1 MNDSGKFLGRKFLL
15 EYHVASLN
23 VDSLQEILSKQG
35 YTVIEFNHLQNT
47 AAVEQL
53 LKALHLTETAARLKG
68 FTYAD
73 INFRLVFVHEGLS
86 EKEKLNV
93 LAHEEGHIYCGH
105 LSHAPIIGQ
114 DISEEVEANEFAS
127 YVLKPHNDLKIKLWM
142 QANKGKACL
151 LALVLMLLI
160 IGGCQFIKTKADKA
174 YWSNYYITATGT
186 KYHRENCMF
195 VKGKKSVKQLTWD
208 EVRSGQYEP
217 CQICL
222 PQD

>member
-1 MNDSGKFLGRKFLL
+1 MNNSGKYLGRKFLL
-15 EYHVASLN
+15 EYHVVSPT
-23 VDSLQEILSKQG
+23 VDSLQTILGKQR
-35 YTVIEFNHLQNT
+35 YTIIEFNHLQNT

-53 LKALHLTETAARLKG
+53 LKALHLTETAACSRG

-73 INFRLVFVHEGLS
+73 ANFRLIFVHEGLS
-86 EKEKLNV
+86 EKEKLKV

-114 DISEEVEANEFAS
+114 DISEEFEANEFAG
-127 YVLKPHNDLKIKLWM
+127 YVLAPHNDLKIRLWM
-142 QANKGKACL
+142 QANKGKTCL
-151 LALVLMLLI
+151 IALGLTLLI
-160 IGGCQFIKTKADKA
+160 IGGYKFIKTKADKA

-186 KYHRENCMF
+186 KYHRENCIF

-208 EVRSGQYEP
+208 EVKSGQYEP